1 MMTVAVLE
9 MEGCEAVGWFIGQWV
24 SSDDSS
30 WVRVQEGEGYIWV
43 N

>member
-1 MMTVAVLE
+1 MVLVVAVLE

-30 WVRVQEGEGYIWV
+30 CVRDGGL
-43 N
+43 